1 MKKHTMKKTLVV
13 AAIAAMTMSAGAANA
28 AMSTAASGDS
38 SLILTLLDNTNNI
51 SATFDL
57 GLNYS
62 TLPTAASQVWN
73 LAASADYSAA
83 WTSFLSVAN
92 LTGSKWAVYGGDN
105 LGSGAGSRGLI
116 TTYASGT
123 TMTQSQ
129 LVTAMGT
136 AGMDNYIAANN
147 PLGTHPAALNGA
159 SSAISGAAF
168 AEAAAAYGTT
178 GRIAN
183 QGSLYTMKGLDQ
195 SMDVVKLA
203 YVGTNQL
210 ASASFTMLGNTY
222 GNSTFNMSSNGVLS
236 YNVAAAP
243 VPEADTWAL
252 LLAGI
257 GMMGF
262 MVRRRT
268 SV

>member
-1 MKKHTMKKTLVV
+1 MKKHMMKKTLAV

-28 AMSTAASGDS
+28 AMSNGASGDS

-73 LAASADYSAA
+73 LAATGNYAAA
-83 WTSFLSVAN
+83 WTSFLGTAA
-92 LTGSKWAVYGGDN
+92 LTGSKWAVYAADN
-105 LGSGAGSRGLI
+105 VGSGAGGRGLI

-123 TMTQSQ
+123 TMAQNQ
-129 LVTAMGT
+129 LQT
-136 AGMDNYIAANN
+136 GMTNFDGYINANN

-168 AEAAAAYGTT
+168 AESAAYGTT
-178 GRIAN
+178 SKINN
-183 QGSLYTMKGLDQ
+183 QGSLIVMKGLDQ

-203 YVGTNQL
+203 FVGTNNG
-210 ASASFTMLGNTY
+210 ASASFTMLGNAY
-222 GNSTFNMSSNGVLS
+222 GNSTFNMTSNGVLS
-236 YNVAAAP
+236 YTAP

-268 SV
+268 AV

>member
-1 MKKHTMKKTLVV
+1 MKKHMMKKTLVV

-28 AMSTAASGDS
+28 GMTNAASGDS

-73 LAASADYSAA
+73 LAASADYSTA

-92 LTGSKWAVYGGDN
+92 LTGSKWAVYAGDN
-105 LGSGAGSRGLI
+105 VGSGAGSRGLV

-123 TMTQSQ
+123 GMTQSQ
-129 LVTAMGT
+129 LSTAMGT
-136 AGMDNYIAANN
+136 AAMDGYINANN

-159 SSAISGAAF
+159 SPAISGAAF
-168 AEAAAAYGTT
+168 AESAAYGT
-178 GRIAN
+178 GSKINN
-183 QGSLYTMKGLDQ
+183 QGGIIVMKGLDQ

-203 YVGTNQL
+203 FVGTNNL
-210 ASASFTMLGNTY
+210 AQVSFTTLGNAY

>member
-13 AAIAAMTMSAGAANA
+13 AAIAAMAMSAGAANA
-28 AMSTAASGDS
+28 GMTNAASGDS

-62 TLPTAASQVWN
+62 TLPTATSQVWN

-83 WTSFLSVAN
+83 WTSFLSVAS
-92 LTGSKWAVYGGDN
+92 LTGSKWAVYAADN

-123 TMTQSQ
+123 GMTQSQ
-129 LVTAMGT
+129 LATGMGNFD
-136 AGMDNYIAANN
+136 GYINANN

-168 AEAAAAYGTT
+168 AESAAYGT
-178 GRIAN
+178 GSKINN
-183 QGSLYTMKGLDQ
+183 QGGIIVMKGLDQ

-210 ASASFTMLGNTY
+210 AQVSFTTLGNAY